1 MGTVVLVVGSGGDV
15 LPLAVRV
22 FLAALTAAVLVFVV
36 LFTISTHGRD
46 E

>member
-1 MGTVVLVVGSGGDV
+1 MGAVVLVAGSGGDA

-22 FLAALTAAVLVFVV
+22 FLAALTVAVLVFVV
-36 LFTISTHGRD
+36 VFTISTRGRD